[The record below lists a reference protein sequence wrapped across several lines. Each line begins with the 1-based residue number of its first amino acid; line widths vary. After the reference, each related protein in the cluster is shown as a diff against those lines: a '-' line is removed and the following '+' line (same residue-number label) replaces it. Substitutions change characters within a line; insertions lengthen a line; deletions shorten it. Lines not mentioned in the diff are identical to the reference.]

1 MMSPLIMHRDM
12 RRYKDTKLQS
22 YKRLKTPPRWPEGT
36 PRMVE
41 LKEGGYTLIEV
52 LIYGAIFSLFL
63 LLTTQV
69 FLTVRS
75 MTANSFVMVNLQQNY
90 ARIFSDFNQTIR
102 AAENVIFPIPGNSGE
117 TLSLNNGAIVYQVE
131 GGVLQKVE
139 GGTPV
144 ELSDEGVSVSAIV
157 FENIGEATQT
167 ATIRIQM
174 TIDSL
179 YVLEGGRTIVEDLQT
194 TIGLR

>member
-1 MMSPLIMHRDM
+1 
-12 RRYKDTKLQS
+12 
-22 YKRLKTPPRWPEGT
+22 
-36 PRMVE
+36 MVE

-144 ELSDEGVSVSAIV
+144 ELSDDGISVSAIL

>member
-1 MMSPLIMHRDM
+1 MK
-12 RRYKDTKLQS
+12 YKVRSQKDKVKNKEKKLSNLCTSSLVLRTSQS
-22 YKRLKTPPRWPEGT
+22 
-36 PRMVE
+36 
-41 LKEGGYTLIEV
+41 GYTLIEV
-52 LIYGAIFSLFL
+52 LIYTVIFSLFL

-69 FLTVRS
+69 FLTIRT

-102 AAENVIFPIPGNSGE
+102 AAENVIVPTPGNSGQ
-117 TLSLNNGAIVYQVE
+117 TLSLNNGGIVYQLQ

-139 GGTPV
+139 NGTPI
-144 ELSDEGVSVSAIV
+144 ELSDEGVSVSTIV

-174 TIDSL
+174 AIDSL
-179 YVLEGGRTIVEDLQT
+179 YVLEGGRTVSEDLQT
-194 TIGLR
+194 TVGLR